1 VRSRRGIVRSQGYSS
16 HSPGP
21 EETRHGVPS
30 NRIRLKPSVCLA
42 VVWRALAGRHGQPSV
57 HATGTTRPTQRVSQA
72 VDPMGSSRG
81 WSGAPRDAWACLPSC
96 SRANVPAAHR
106 WGRSIAPV
114 TDHATAVRR
123 HRRRNEPHGRRC
135 GSRVYGVDRQGV
147 RTFAAT
153 PFDRGAALPAGV
165 DARSARWVHA
175 RGPMRSSW
183 LGARQSGSG
192 AHRKALE
199 TPAMGLDETPSAT
212 ARARLTG
219 TGAAMAST
227 PTEVCMVAV
236 GRCGESCGSSH
247 GPTAELSNVGFE

>member
-1 VRSRRGIVRSQGYSS
+1 LRSRRGIVRSQGYSS

-165 DARSARWVHA
+165 DARSARVGSMREARCGRHGWGLARAGAGRTGRHWRRLPWAWMRPLLRQHA
-175 RGPMRSSW
+175 RGSPERARPWRARPRRYAWW
-183 LGARQSGSG
+183 LLGGV
-192 AHRKALE
+192 
-199 TPAMGLDETPSAT
+199 
-212 ARARLTG
+212 ARAVGALTD
-219 TGAAMAST
+219 
-227 PTEVCMVAV
+227 
-236 GRCGESCGSSH
+236 RQLSCRM
-247 GPTAELSNVGFE
+247 